1 MDSSIESA
9 PLNSTQTISVG
20 DEVRTEQQFAHIA
33 AGTYCQVSEIYET
46 NGEVYVVLG
55 KYANASGP
63 EWDGS
68 IRAIQAG
75 FRNGKLR
82 FAEYDTQMHD

>member
-9 PLNSTQTISVG
+9 QLTSTEAISVG
-20 DEVRTEQQFAHIA
+20 DEIRTERQFAHIA
-33 AGTYCQVSEIYET
+33 ARTYCKVTELYET
-46 NGEVYVVLG
+46 DGEVYVVLG

-68 IRAIQAG
+68 IRAIRNG
-75 FRNGKLR
+75 FNNGKLR
-82 FAEYDTQMHD
+82 FAEYDAEMHD